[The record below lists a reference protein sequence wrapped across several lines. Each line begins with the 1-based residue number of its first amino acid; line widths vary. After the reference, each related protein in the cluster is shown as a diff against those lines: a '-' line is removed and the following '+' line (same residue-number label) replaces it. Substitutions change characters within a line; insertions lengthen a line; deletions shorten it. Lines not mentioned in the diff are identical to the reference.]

1 MVHVMLLYAETTI
14 EVSHCVLSPVAER
27 EQIHGH
33 SYWIRIYVL
42 TDTNRPVPV
51 EKLKEDLKKVSKN
64 IDHTHLN
71 NKIPDGT
78 MESIAKWFANEFEV
92 TGYHVKKVSVIR
104 KSMGIGVD
112 YVLD

>member
-1 MVHVMLLYAETTI
+1 MLLYAETTI
-14 EVSHCVLSPVAER
+14 EVSHRVLSPVAEQ

-33 SYWIRIYVL
+33 SYWIRVYVL
-42 TDTNRPVPV
+42 TDADRPMPV
-51 EKLKEDLKKVSKN
+51 EKLKKDLEIISKT

-71 NKIPDGT
+71 DKIPDGT
-78 MESIAKWFANEFEV
+78 MESIARWFAKQFEA
-92 TGYHVKKVSVIR
+92 TEYQVKKVSIIR

>member
-1 MVHVMLLYAETTI
+1 MLLYAETTI
-14 EVSHCVLSPVAER
+14 EVSHRVLSPVAER

-33 SYWIRIYVL
+33 SYWICVYVL
-42 TDTNRPVPV
+42 TSANRPVPV
-51 EKLKEDLKKVSKN
+51 EKLREDLKKVSKN

-71 NKIPDGT
+71 DKIPDGT
-78 MESIAKWFANEFEV
+78 MESIATWFAKQFEA
-92 TGYHVKKVSVIR
+92 TEYQVKKISVCR

>member
-1 MVHVMLLYAETTI
+1 MLLYAETTI
-14 EVSHCVLSPVAER
+14 EVSHRVLSPVAER

-33 SYWIRIYVL
+33 SYWIRVYVL
-42 TDTNRPVPV
+42 TDADRPMPV
-51 EKLKEDLKKVSKN
+51 EKLKKDLETVSKT

-71 NKIPDGT
+71 DKIPDGT
-78 MESIAKWFANEFEV
+78 MAVSYIWFAKQFEA
-92 TGYHVKKVSVIR
+92 TEYQVKKVSVCR

>member
-1 MVHVMLLYAETTI
+1 MLLYAETTI
-14 EVSHCVLSPVAER
+14 EVSHRVLSPVAER

-33 SYWIRIYVL
+33 SYWIRVYVL
-42 TDTNRPVPV
+42 TDADRPKPV
-51 EKLKEDLKKVSKN
+51 EKLKKDLETFSKT

-71 NKIPDGT
+71 DKIPDGT
-78 MESIAKWFANEFEV
+78 MESIAAWFAKQFETTEYQV
-92 TGYHVKKVSVIR
+92 RKVSVIR

>member
-1 MVHVMLLYAETTI
+1 MLLYAETTI
-14 EVSHCVLSPVAER
+14 EVSHRVLSPVAER

-33 SYWIRIYVL
+33 SYWIRVYVL
-42 TDTNRPVPV
+42 TDADRPMPV
-51 EKLKEDLKKVSKN
+51 EKLKKELETVSRT

-71 NKIPDGT
+71 DKIPDGT
-78 MESIAKWFANEFEV
+78 MESIAAWFAKQFEA
-92 TGYHVKKVSVIR
+92 TEYQVKKVSVIR

>member
-1 MVHVMLLYAETTI
+1 MLLYAETTI
-14 EVSHCVLSPVAER
+14 EVSHRVLSPVAER

-42 TDTNRPVPV
+42 TNADNPVPV
-51 EKLKEDLKKVSKN
+51 EKLKKYLETVSKT

-71 NKIPDGT
+71 DKIPDGT
-78 MESIAKWFANEFEV
+78 MESIATWFAEQFEAIE
-92 TGYHVKKVSVIR
+92 YQVKKVSISR

>member
-1 MVHVMLLYAETTI
+1 MLLYAETTI
-14 EVSHCVLSPVAER
+14 EVSHRVLSPVAER

-33 SYWIRIYVL
+33 SYWIRVYVL
-42 TDTNRPVPV
+42 TDADRPMPV
-51 EKLKEDLKKVSKN
+51 EKLKKELETVSRT

-71 NKIPDGT
+71 DKIPDGT
-78 MESIAKWFANEFEV
+78 MESIATWFAKQFES
-92 TGYHVKKVSVIR
+92 TEYQVKKVSVIR

>member
-1 MVHVMLLYAETTI
+1 MLLYAETTI
-14 EVSHCVLSPVAER
+14 EVSHRVLSPVAER

-33 SYWIRIYVL
+33 SYWIRVYVL
-42 TDTNRPVPV
+42 TDADRPMPV
-51 EKLKEDLKKVSKN
+51 EKLKKELETVSRT

-71 NKIPDGT
+71 DKIPDGT
-78 MESIAKWFANEFEV
+78 MESIAAWFAKRFEA
-92 TGYHVKKVSVIR
+92 TEYQVKKVSVIR

>member
-1 MVHVMLLYAETTI
+1 MVHVILLYAEITI
-14 EVSHCVLSPVAER
+14 EVSHRVLSPVAER

-78 MESIAKWFANEFEV
+78 MESIAKWFAKQFEA

>member
-1 MVHVMLLYAETTI
+1 MLALI
-14 EVSHCVLSPVAER
+14 EQLRS
-27 EQIHGH
+27 
-33 SYWIRIYVL
+33 
-42 TDTNRPVPV
+42 
-51 EKLKEDLKKVSKN
+51 LKKVSKN

-78 MESIAKWFANEFEV
+78 MESIAKWFAKQFEA

>member
-1 MVHVMLLYAETTI
+1 MLLYAETTI
-14 EVSHCVLSPVAER
+14 EVSHRVLSPVAER

-33 SYWIRIYVL
+33 SYWIRVYVL
-42 TDTNRPVPV
+42 TDADRPMPV
-51 EKLKEDLKKVSKN
+51 EKLKKDLARVSKT

-71 NKIPDGT
+71 DKIPDGT
-78 MESIAKWFANEFEV
+78 MESIAAWFAKQFEA
-92 TGYHVKKVSVIR
+92 TEYQLKKVSVIR

>member
-1 MVHVMLLYAETTI
+1 MLLYAETTI
-14 EVSHCVLSPVAER
+14 EVSHRVLSPVAER

-42 TDTNRPVPV
+42 TDTDSPVPV
-51 EKLKEDLKKVSKN
+51 EKLKKDLETVSKT

-71 NKIPDGT
+71 DKIPEGT
-78 MESIAKWFANEFEV
+78 MESIAIWFAKQFEA
-92 TGYHVKKVSVIR
+92 TEYQVKKVSVSR